1 MNENEIITVTPN
13 NIKIALSGG
22 NLIIGDFSRV
32 IDLNYVGTIPDG
44 KNMFFPVYNPL
55 MLVIFN
61 DNGAVKVSMQPLLA
75 MGNNKLISLNYNS
88 LDFIYEPSEEIEDLY
103 RKTLEKM
110 KEAEVVDKAKKQGI
124 VTDLSDFI
132 NRNPKDIA

>member
-1 MNENEIITVTPN
+1 MNENEIVIPN

-32 IDLNYVGTIPDG
+32 IDLNFIGTIPDG

-88 LDFIYEPSEEIEDLY
+88 LDFIYEPSEEIEKLY
-103 RKTLEKM
+103 SKTLEKM

>member
-1 MNENEIITVTPN
+1 MNENEIVIPN

-32 IDLNYVGTIPDG
+32 IDLNLIGTIPDG

-61 DNGAVKVSMQPLLA
+61 DNGAVKVSMQPLFA

-88 LDFIYEPSEEIEDLY
+88 LDFIYEPSEEIQDLY

-124 VTDLSDFI
+124 VTDISDFR

>member
-1 MNENEIITVTPN
+1 MNENEIVIPN

-88 LDFIYEPSEEIEDLY
+88 LDFIYEPSEEIEKLY

-110 KEAEVVDKAKKQGI
+110 KEAEVIDNAKKQGI
-124 VTDLSDFI
+124 VTDLSDFR

>member
-1 MNENEIITVTPN
+1 MNENEIVVPN

-32 IDLNYVGTIPDG
+32 IDLNFIGSIPDG

-55 MLVIFN
+55 MLIIFN

-75 MGNNKLISLNYNS
+75 MGKNKLISLNYNS

-124 VTDLSDFI
+124 VTDISDFR

>member
-1 MNENEIITVTPN
+1 MNENEIVVPN

-75 MGNNKLISLNYNS
+75 MGSNKLISLNYNS

-110 KEAEVVDKAKKQGI
+110 KEAEVVDNAKKQGI
-124 VTDLSDFI
+124 VTDLSDFR

>member
-1 MNENEIITVTPN
+1 MNENEIVIPN

-32 IDLNYVGTIPDG
+32 IDLNFIGTIPDG

-88 LDFIYEPSEEIEDLY
+88 LDFIYEPSEEIEKLY

-124 VTDLSDFI
+124 VTDLSDFR

>member
-1 MNENEIITVTPN
+1 MNENEIVIPN

-110 KEAEVVDKAKKQGI
+110 KESEVVDKAKKSGI

>member
-1 MNENEIITVTPN
+1 MNENEIVVPN

-55 MLVIFN
+55 MLIIFN

-110 KEAEVVDKAKKQGI
+110 KEAEVIDNAKKQGI
-124 VTDLSDFI
+124 VTDISDFR

>member
-1 MNENEIITVTPN
+1 MTNENEIVIPN

-75 MGNNKLISLNYNS
+75 MGSNKLISLNYNS
-88 LDFIYEPSEEIEDLY
+88 LDFIYEPSEEIEKLY

-110 KEAEVVDKAKKQGI
+110 KEAEVIDNAKKQGI
-124 VTDLSDFI
+124 VTDLSDFR

>member
-1 MNENEIITVTPN
+1 MNENEIVIPN

-75 MGNNKLISLNYNS
+75 MGSNKLISLNYNS

-124 VTDLSDFI
+124 VTDLSDFR

>member
-1 MNENEIITVTPN
+1 MNENEIVIPN

-88 LDFIYEPSEEIEDLY
+88 LDFIYEPSEEIEKLY

-110 KEAEVVDKAKKQGI
+110 KEAEVVDNAKKQGI
-124 VTDLSDFI
+124 VTDLSDFR

>member
-1 MNENEIITVTPN
+1 MNENEIVIPN

-32 IDLNYVGTIPDG
+32 IDLNFIGTIPDG

-88 LDFIYEPSEEIEDLY
+88 LDFIYEPSEEIQDLY

-124 VTDLSDFI
+124 VTDISDFR

>member
-88 LDFIYEPSEEIEDLY
+88 LDFIYEPSEEIEKLY

-110 KEAEVVDKAKKQGI
+110 KEDEVVDKAKKQGI

>member
-1 MNENEIITVTPN
+1 MNENEIVVPN

-110 KEAEVVDKAKKQGI
+110 KEAEVIDNAKKQGI
-124 VTDLSDFI
+124 VTDISDFR

>member
-88 LDFIYEPSEEIEDLY
+88 LDFIYEPSEEIEKLY

>member
-1 MNENEIITVTPN
+1 MNENEIVVPN

-32 IDLNYVGTIPDG
+32 IDLNFIGSIPDG

-75 MGNNKLISLNYNS
+75 MGSNKLISLNYNS
-88 LDFIYEPSEEIEDLY
+88 LDFIYEPSEEIQDLY

-124 VTDLSDFI
+124 VTDISDFR

>member
-1 MNENEIITVTPN
+1 MTNENEIVIPN

-32 IDLNYVGTIPDG
+32 IDLNFIGTIPDG

-61 DNGAVKVSMQPLLA
+61 DNGAVKISMQPLLA

-88 LDFIYEPSEEIEDLY
+88 LDFIYEPSEEIQDLY
-103 RKTLEKM
+103 RKTLEKI

-124 VTDLSDFI
+124 VTDISDFR

>member
-1 MNENEIITVTPN
+1 MNENEIVIPN

-124 VTDLSDFI
+124 VTDLSDFR

>member
-1 MNENEIITVTPN
+1 MNENEIVVPN

-32 IDLNYVGTIPDG
+32 IDLNFIGSIPDG

-124 VTDLSDFI
+124 VTDLSDFR

>member
-1 MNENEIITVTPN
+1 MSENEIVVPN

-32 IDLNYVGTIPDG
+32 IDLNFIGSIPDG

-55 MLVIFN
+55 MLIIFN

-75 MGNNKLISLNYNS
+75 MGKNKLISLNYNS

-124 VTDLSDFI
+124 VTDLSDFR

>member
-1 MNENEIITVTPN
+1 MNENEIVIPN

-44 KNMFFPVYNPL
+44 KIMFFPVYNPL

-75 MGNNKLISLNYNS
+75 MGKNKLISLNYNS

-124 VTDLSDFI
+124 VTDLSDFR

>member
-1 MNENEIITVTPN
+1 MNENEIVVPN

-124 VTDLSDFI
+124 VTDLSDFR

>member
-1 MNENEIITVTPN
+1 MNENEIVIPN

-75 MGNNKLISLNYNS
+75 MGSNKLISLNYNS

-124 VTDLSDFI
+124 VTDISDFR

>member
-1 MNENEIITVTPN
+1 MNENEIVVPN

-32 IDLNYVGTIPDG
+32 IDLNFIGSIPDG

-124 VTDLSDFI
+124 VTDISDFR

>member
-1 MNENEIITVTPN
+1 MNENEIVIPN

-75 MGNNKLISLNYNS
+75 MGSNKLISLNYNS
-88 LDFIYEPSEEIEDLY
+88 LDFIYEPSEEIEKLY

-110 KEAEVVDKAKKQGI
+110 KEAEVVDNAKKQGI
-124 VTDLSDFI
+124 VTDLSDFR

>member
-1 MNENEIITVTPN
+1 MNENEIVIPN

-32 IDLNYVGTIPDG
+32 IDLNLIGTIPDG

-61 DNGAVKVSMQPLLA
+61 DNGAVKVSMQPLFA

-88 LDFIYEPSEEIEDLY
+88 LDFIYEPSEEIEKLY
-103 RKTLEKM
+103 HKTLEKM
-110 KEAEVVDKAKKQGI
+110 KEAEVVDNAKKQGI
-124 VTDLSDFI
+124 VTDISDFR

>member
-1 MNENEIITVTPN
+1 MNENEIVVPN

-32 IDLNYVGTIPDG
+32 IDLNFIGSIPDG

-55 MLVIFN
+55 MLIIFN

-75 MGNNKLISLNYNS
+75 MGKNKLISLNYNS

-124 VTDLSDFI
+124 VTDLSDFR

>member
-1 MNENEIITVTPN
+1 MNENEIVIPN

-32 IDLNYVGTIPDG
+32 IDLNFIGTIPDG

-124 VTDLSDFI
+124 VTDLSDFR